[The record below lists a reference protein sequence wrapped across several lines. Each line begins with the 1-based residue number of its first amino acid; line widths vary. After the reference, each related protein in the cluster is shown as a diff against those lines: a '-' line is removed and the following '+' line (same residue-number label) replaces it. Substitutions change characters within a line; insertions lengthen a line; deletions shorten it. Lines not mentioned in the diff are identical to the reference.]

1 MDIEKFIAGIR
12 DEARKY
18 LPSWAV
24 TLLEL
29 GAAGVAFFI
38 GRHPLVQGVKLLRW
52 LFGFQVVR
60 RAAITIGVEVLAS
73 IAQDLIDE
81 FNAASGDSQTGPIL
95 YTRSMKDWISYP
107 IYLRRYFLQVLR
119 EAIEDAAWDAL
130 VEYVQ
135 ANLNSF
141 NEDIDPVA
149 QDIIFINT
157 HEFDAETV

>member
-1 MDIEKFIAGIR
+1 MDIQKFIEGIR

-18 LPSWAV
+18 LHPWAV
-24 TLLEL
+24 TALEW

-60 RAAITIGVEVLAS
+60 RAAISIGVEVLAS

-81 FNAASGDSQTGPIL
+81 FNTAADNSQTSPML
-95 YTRSMKDWISYP
+95 YNQSMKDWISYP

-119 EAIEDAAWDAL
+119 EAIENAAWEAF
-130 VEYVQ
+130 VEYIR
-135 ANLNSF
+135 ANQNSF
-141 NEDIDPVA
+141 DENLSPVA
-149 QDIIFINT
+149 QDVIFIDSN
-157 HEFDAETV
+157 EFDAEDV